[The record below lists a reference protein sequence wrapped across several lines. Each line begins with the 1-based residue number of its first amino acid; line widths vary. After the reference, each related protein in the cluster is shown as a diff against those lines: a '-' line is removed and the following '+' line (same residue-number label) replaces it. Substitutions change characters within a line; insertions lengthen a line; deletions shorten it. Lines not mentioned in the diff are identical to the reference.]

1 MAAVPLNG
9 WTHMPLIA
17 VRVLWQISKSKLC
30 LFLFAADLSQLFPWM
45 LAIFTVLGLIA
56 CCAWFYKCLKKCNDR
71 CSLLRTQHGMSHSA
85 QSSRPD
91 PHDFYQIGAYRT
103 SRPSAGVHVA
113 STSLSTSLST
123 PLVNTMRES
132 YAYRGPFAL
141 KTHYPP
147 YAHLAPP
154 PSYDEAMS
162 SPGGASPAAFVVNV
176 GQSSTQQ
183 EMTDMGL
190 REEVRDDGGQ
200 IVEEEEEVDEID
212 DGRQDDLA
220 QLTEASNDHSDHRNR
235 ENNL

>member
-1 MAAVPLNG
+1 MSQLNG
-9 WTHMPLIA
+9 VKGRHREFLDRGRDFSLLG
-17 VRVLWQISKSKLC
+17 RVNFRGSVM
-30 LFLFAADLSQLFPWM
+30 FHADLSQLFPWM

-71 CSLLRTQHGMSHSA
+71 CSLLRSEHNMSHST

-103 SRPSAGVHVA
+103 SRPSASVHVA

-141 KTHYPP
+141 KTHFVPP

-162 SPGGASPAAFVVNV
+162 SQGGASPAGFVVNV

-183 EMTDMGL
+183 EMSDMGL
-190 REEVRDDGGQ
+190 QEEVHDDGDQ
-200 IVEEEEEVDEID
+200 IVEEEDEID

-220 QLTEASNDHSDHRNR
+220 QLTETSSGHSDHRNR